1 MSITATDSTPQ
12 ESHKLPLPKRRRWF
26 SIVMGLS
33 LLVCG
38 GVIGSSVTMYILFD
52 RLMMTI
58 HEPER
63 IPHRIVGRMRWGL
76 GLDDAQAEKIEAI
89 YIDLQKDLV
98 AVRDRA
104 LPDIEREVN
113 EARQAVTEVLTPEQ
127 AEEYNRNFGRVLK
140 ALLPRHVES
149 PEANE

>member
-1 MSITATDSTPQ
+1 MSQPATETAPNGDA
-12 ESHKLPLPKRRRWF
+12 HKLPLPKRRRWF
-26 SIVMGLS
+26 SILMGVS
-33 LLVCG
+33 LLLCG
-38 GVIGSSVTMYILFD
+38 GIIGSSVTVYILFD

-76 GLDDAQAEKIEAI
+76 GLNDAQAEKIEAI
-89 YIDLQKDLV
+89 YTDLQRDLV

-127 AEEYNRNFGRVLK
+127 AEEYNRNFGRMLK
-140 ALLPRHVES
+140 ALLPGHTE
-149 PEANE
+149 